1 MNYVYGPVPSRRLGF
16 SLGVDIIPFKIC
28 SYDCIYCQLGKTTLK
43 TVERKAYVSSQD
55 VLEELAL
62 YSSEFKGQIDYI
74 AFSGSGEPT
83 LNSEIGKM
91 IRGAK
96 NLTSIPVAVLT
107 NGSIFFN
114 KDVREDLMEADV
126 VLPSLDAITSSIFQA
141 VNVPCPSLKIR
152 DIIEGLCSFIREF
165 KGEVWLEVLLCRGIN
180 DGEKELERIK
190 EAVELIKPNKV
201 QLNTVVR
208 PSGRGEVYPLNYA
221 ELEIAREIIG
231 NNCEIIAD
239 FKGMSERLFT
249 KDVREEEVLALL
261 RRRPCTIGDISK
273 VLGVNRLELI
283 KYIEMLNK
291 KGKLKSITKDGKI
304 YYYSKG

>member
-1 MNYVYGPVPSRRLGF
+1 MKYIYGPVPSRRLGF

-28 SYDCIYCQLGKTTLK
+28 SYGCVYCQLGKTTLK
-43 TVERKAYVSSQD
+43 TVERKAYVSFQD
-55 VLEELAL
+55 VLGELNL
-62 YSSEFKGQIDYI
+62 FLSEFHGQIDYI

-83 LNSEIGKM
+83 LNSEIGEM
-91 IRGAK
+91 IREVK

-107 NGSIFFN
+107 NGSLLFRE
-114 KDVREDLMEADV
+114 DVQEDLMEADV
-126 VLPSLDAITSSIFQA
+126 VLPSLDAVTPSVFKA
-141 VNVPCPSLKIR
+141 VNVPCSSLKIG
-152 DIIEGLCSFIREF
+152 DIIEGLRSFIREF

-190 EAVELIKPNKV
+190 EAVGLIKPNKV

-208 PSGRGEVYPLNYA
+208 PPGGREVHPLNYA

-239 FKGMSERLFT
+239 FKGISEGLFI
-249 KDVREEEVLALL
+249 KDVKEEEVLALL

-273 VLGVNRLELI
+273 ILGANRLELI